1 MPLLRDEADLA
12 VVAPLAAALQWNL
25 FAQKR
30 IGDFRPVPGEHAFAE
45 ASGLHGVDAF
55 LAKSLVDGEIKV
67 VLRALGLLPFGRAV
81 IIPLAVA
88 VADGSLPTR
97 LAALSVGALP
107 GPPIALL
114 LQAGA
119 DDGSIR
125 RE

>member
-12 VVAPLAAALQWNL
+12 VVAPLSAALQWNL
-25 FAQKR
+25 LAQKR
-30 IGDFRPVPGEHAFAE
+30 VGDLAPVPGEHAFAE
-45 ASGLHGVDAF
+45 ASGLHGVDTF
-55 LAKSLVDGEIKV
+55 LAKSLVDGVVEV
-67 VLRALGLLPFGRAV
+67 VLQALGLRLFGRAV

-97 LAALSVGALP
+97 LAALSVGALL

-114 LQAGA
+114 QQAGA

-125 RE
+125 KE